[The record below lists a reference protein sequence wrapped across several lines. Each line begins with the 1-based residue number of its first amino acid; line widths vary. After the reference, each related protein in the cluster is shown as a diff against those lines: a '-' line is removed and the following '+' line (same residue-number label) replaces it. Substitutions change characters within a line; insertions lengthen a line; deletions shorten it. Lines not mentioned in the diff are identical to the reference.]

1 MCVCPGVEWT
11 LHELKKSAKRE
22 ANGPV
27 WFGVVLLARKK
38 WEIGVF
44 TLAEEANCVF
54 TLLFV
59 TL

>member
-1 MCVCPGVEWT
+1 MVGLGAGQGSRALPT
-11 LHELKKSAKRE
+11 
-22 ANGPV
+22 GPDI
-27 WFGVVLLARKK
+27 LSY

>member
-1 MCVCPGVEWT
+1 MARILDVGRSEIRQDRLQRWDEMDIT
-11 LHELKKSAKRE
+11 L
-22 ANGPV
+22 
-27 WFGVVLLARKK
+27 